1 MTLKNEIDSLTTEF
15 NNSIKSI
22 SHNDI
27 DSLNKIKHI
36 YLSRKGKLSEL
47 FIKLGEADQFERPKL
62 GKKINDLKKSFS
74 ESIDEIEKSFNSNPK
89 ESSDENIDLTLPG
102 DFISYGSKHPI
113 TKTIDEIKSIFSQI
127 GFSVAYGPEIDDD
140 YHNFEALNIPK
151 HHPARDMQDTFYI
164 NSNDVLRT
172 HTSNTQIHLMENSDP
187 PIRVICPGRV
197 FRNEAISIRSYCLF
211 HQIEGLY
218 INKNVSFSEMKGT
231 IEYFC
236 KKFFGENVVARFR
249 PSFFPFT
256 EPSAEV
262 DISCMMCN
270 GKGCSMCK
278 KTGWLEILGCGLVD
292 PEVLKNVGYD
302 PEIWSGY
309 AWGMGI
315 ERMAILKYGIDDIR
329 LFFNGNVKFLRQF

>member
-1 MTLKNEIDSLTTEF
+1 MSLDKTIKGLKASFSKELSKSKTSSDLEKFRIKYLGRNGQLASLFEEFNKLPASEKPRFGKELNILKNELLSMYQDVVGGSKV
-15 NNSIKSI
+15 SSI
-22 SHNDI
+22 SSNTD
-27 DSLNKIKHI
+27 
-36 YLSRKGKLSEL
+36 
-47 FIKLGEADQFERPKL
+47 
-62 GKKINDLKKSFS
+62 FS
-74 ESIDEIEKSFNSNPK
+74 
-89 ESSDENIDLTLPG
+89 LPG
-102 DFISYGSKHPI
+102 YNLPDGNVHPLEQI
-113 TKTIDEIKSIFSQI
+113 TYEIKSIFQSI